1 MTRHLAALNFG
12 RVRFPHQVLYRWP
25 EALGE
30 AYRRF
35 LRELEEAFV
44 ELRSRLDQNGNRFNR
59 NGPGLLRTLIVVAAI
74 VFTALAIEMG
84 VQAWLRFGP

>member
-1 MTRHLAALNFG
+1 MTTRSH
-12 RVRFPHQVLYRWP
+12 HVLHRWP
-25 EALGE
+25 QDLSEAF
-30 AYRRF
+30 RRF
-35 LRELEEAFV
+35 LRELEEAFA

-74 VFTALAIEMG
+74 VFTALAIEIG